1 MATRKISV
9 SPAIAAAQTLLGD
22 VRDLIEA
29 ARLRVASTIN
39 SEMTLL
45 YWHIGQHI
53 HDCESEVRQAGCS
66 DKVLPSLA
74 GHLVQGYGGSFSEK
88 NLWRMV
94 QFSTTFPDE
103 PLVISPTRQLSWAHF
118 IALIPLKDA
127 LQREYYASM
136 ASIERWSA
144 RTLRSRIDSRLYE
157 RTVLSFDADTLVA
170 QEPTQRA
177 IERMSPALFMRDPYI
192 LDLLGLHDAW
202 QEGDLQA
209 AVIRE
214 MEAFFLKSGMGFS
227 LVARQRHMQ
236 MDDQDFQLDLLF
248 YHRRLRR
255 LVAVELKVGEFAA
268 EDKDRMEHY
277 LRWLDRHE
285 HEPGE
290 DAPLG
295 IMLCSG
301 NSSEQIELLE
311 LGRGG
316 VQMAEYLP
324 GLPAR
329 HVLAQRLREAT
340 RRAQWHWAQCHL
352 EVGQG

>member
-1 MATRKISV
+1 
-9 SPAIAAAQTLLGD
+9 
-22 VRDLIEA
+22 
-29 ARLRVASTIN
+29 
-39 SEMTLL
+39 
-45 YWHIGQHI
+45 
-53 HDCESEVRQAGCS
+53 
-66 DKVLPSLA
+66 
-74 GHLVQGYGGSFSEK
+74 
-88 NLWRMV
+88 
-94 QFSTTFPDE
+94 
-103 PLVISPTRQLSWAHF
+103 
-118 IALIPLKDA
+118 
-127 LQREYYASM
+127 
-136 ASIERWSA
+136 
-144 RTLRSRIDSRLYE
+144 
-157 RTVLSFDADTLVA
+157 
-170 QEPTQRA
+170 
-177 IERMSPALFMRDPYI
+177 MSPALFMRDPYI
-192 LDLLGLHDAW
+192 LDFLGLHDAW

>member
-1 MATRKISV
+1 
-9 SPAIAAAQTLLGD
+9 
-22 VRDLIEA
+22 
-29 ARLRVASTIN
+29 
-39 SEMTLL
+39 
-45 YWHIGQHI
+45 
-53 HDCESEVRQAGCS
+53 
-66 DKVLPSLA
+66 
-74 GHLVQGYGGSFSEK
+74 
-88 NLWRMV
+88 
-94 QFSTTFPDE
+94 
-103 PLVISPTRQLSWAHF
+103 
-118 IALIPLKDA
+118 
-127 LQREYYASM
+127 
-136 ASIERWSA
+136 
-144 RTLRSRIDSRLYE
+144 
-157 RTVLSFDADTLVA
+157 
-170 QEPTQRA
+170 
-177 IERMSPALFMRDPYI
+177 
-192 LDLLGLHDAW
+192 
-202 QEGDLQA
+202 
-209 AVIRE
+209 
-214 MEAFFLKSGMGFS
+214 MGFS